1 MDNQYKDYSDYEQYE
16 QFFDETD
23 LQNIKFDTDFLI
35 RVGSIEIPGF
45 DYILEQAKMIRNA
58 MKNIVVTTKEDAKV
72 NKKLVAKV
80 NKAFNEID
88 TRRKE
93 LKKEYMRPYLEIDEK
108 CKELKEIITEANDSV
123 RVQIRAIEER
133 DRIEKKAEI
142 EVIFN
147 KRLAKY
153 EIEPIF
159 DFEDFFKEQ
168 YLNTTYSIRKIE
180 KEMTEWL
187 ESQKQNVKGLEVFCE
202 SNDYDLSEALVYYKE
217 NQNVVSTMMCLDSKR
232 KKQEELEEKFS
243 KVMAEDSE
251 ETEEPEEE
259 QELWN
264 GFWVKQKDFDL
275 VINFLQAHD
284 IEYQIIE
291 E

>member
-93 LKKEYMRPYLEIDEK
+93 LKKEYMRPYLEIDKK

-243 KVMAEDSE
+243 KVMAE
-251 ETEEPEEE
+251 ETEEPEEQE
-259 QELWN
+259 AQELWN